1 MRTFSSKR
9 LAGLFGLA
17 LVAGIALTAVA
28 YAAVTWGPS
37 RSTFTWAHPATYI
50 TFNSFTDN
58 PVWGDERFFIKA
70 RDVSAGTST
79 YTNSIKVSD
88 NQELL
93 VTTFFHNNAD
103 SSLNLTATGVRAKIT
118 LPSGSN
124 SSAEARAEISADNAN
139 PTTVFSTMDFTSTS
153 GQPFTLEYVP
163 GSARLI
169 TNYVNT
175 SLSDAVV
182 GSGTAIGTSGADGK
196 VQGCAQ
202 FSGYVTIRAKV
213 KVTPIPPP
221 TPPTPTPTPTPT
233 PIPTT
238 PVVGKSLPDTGPG
251 SVAAIF
257 AGVSALAGAGH
268 YIVTRRRG

>member
-70 RDVSAGTST
+70 RDVNAGTST

-103 SSLNLTATGVRAKIT
+103 SGLNLTATGVRAKVT

-124 SSAEARAEISADNAN
+124 AQPRLGLKFQPIM
-139 PTTVFSTMDFTSTS
+139 PTLLRSFRPWTS
-153 GQPFTLEYVP
+153 PV
-163 GSARLI
+163 R
-169 TNYVNT
+169 
-175 SLSDAVV
+175 VV
-182 GSGTAIGTSGADGK
+182 SHLRWNMS
-196 VQGCAQ
+196 
-202 FSGYVTIRAKV
+202 
-213 KVTPIPPP
+213 
-221 TPPTPTPTPTPT
+221 
-233 PIPTT
+233 
-238 PVVGKSLPDTGPG
+238 PVVP
-251 SVAAIF
+251 A
-257 AGVSALAGAGH
+257 
-268 YIVTRRRG
+268 